1 MKINIKGLLVLSI
14 TSFILFVFFL
24 GLSKDQ
30 QYNTRDLVGKEINN
44 FRLEALV
51 EKKPITREELKNN
64 KFTLINFWASWCSP
78 CRLEHKYLLSLNK
91 DFKVKIL
98 GINFKDKNENATKF
112 LEELGNPYFLLAKD
126 NNGKES
132 INFGIYGIPESIL
145 INKNLI
151 VIKKFVGPI
160 NEDSFKEIIKLI
172 NQ

>member
-14 TSFILFVFFL
+14 TSFVLFIFFL

-30 QYNTRDLVGKEINN
+30 QYNTRDLVGKKISN

-51 EKKPITREELKNN
+51 QKKQITENELKNN

-91 DFKVKIL
+91 DFKLKIL
-98 GINFKDKNENATKF
+98 GINFKDKNDNATKF
-112 LEELGNPYFLLAKD
+112 LEELGNPYSLLAKD
-126 NNGKES
+126 KTGKES

-145 INKNLI
+145 IDKNLI

-160 NEDSFKEIIKLI
+160 NKNSFKEIIKLI